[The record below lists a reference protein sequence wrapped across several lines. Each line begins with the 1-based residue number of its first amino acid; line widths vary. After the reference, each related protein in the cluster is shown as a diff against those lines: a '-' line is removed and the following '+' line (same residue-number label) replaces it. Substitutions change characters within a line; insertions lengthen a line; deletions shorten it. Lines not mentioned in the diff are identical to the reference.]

1 VRTAI
6 IFDIDGTLV
15 DSVDLHACTW
25 QRALRRFGVEHP
37 YGLVRAQIGKGGDQ
51 LLATL
56 APDVEESRKER
67 LEAYRSRM
75 FKRWGIPR
83 VTAFPRVRDLFL
95 ELRARG
101 LRLALASSAKADEL
115 AIYERIAAIPDVV
128 DVRTSSADAE
138 ATKPAPDIF
147 AVALARLGVSPSD
160 AVVVGDSPYDAEAAA
175 KLGMRTVGVLCG
187 GFPPEA
193 LREAGAVA
201 LYHDPAD
208 LLERLEVFLA
218 H

>member
-1 VRTAI
+1 MRSAI
-6 IFDIDGTLV
+6 IFDIDGTLI

-25 QRALRRFGVEHP
+25 HRALQRFGIEHP

-56 APDVEESRKER
+56 APDVDEERKAQMES
-67 LEAYRSRM
+67 YRSKI
-75 FKRWGIPR
+75 FKRWGMPR
-83 VTAFPRVRDLFL
+83 ITPFPRVRDLFL

-101 LRLALASSAKADEL
+101 FRLALASSAKADEL
-115 AIYERIAAIPDVV
+115 VHYEQIAGIPDVV
-128 DVRTSSADAE
+128 DARTSSADAE

-147 AVALARLGVSPSD
+147 AVALARLGVSAPD
-160 AVVVGDSPYDAEAAA
+160 ALVVGDSPYDAEAAA
-175 KLGMRTVGVLCG
+175 KLGVPTVGVLCG
-187 GFPPEA
+187 GFPPES
-193 LREAGAVA
+193 LRAAGAVA

-208 LLERLEVFLA
+208 LLERLEVFLT